1 MIVLTF
7 STQQK
12 LLKLWRKCDKIL
24 KFVVVEYVYRDE
36 ERDMQ
41 ITREDV
47 RNVAI
52 IAHVDHGKTT
62 LVDELLKQSGVF
74 RDNQEVAERVMD
86 SNDIERERGITILS
100 KNTAVTYKNTKIN
113 IIDTPG
119 HADFGGEVERVL
131 KMVNGVIL
139 VVDAFEGAMP
149 QTKFVLKKALE
160 LDLNV
165 IVCINKIDRPEARP
179 AEVEEEVLEL
189 LLELDANEKQLDCPF
204 VYASAKAGIAS
215 LSPDEPGTDMQP
227 LFETI
232 LKYIPAP
239 TGDPDAGTQILIS
252 TIDYNEY
259 VGRIGVGKVDNGT
272 IKLNQ
277 DAIIVN
283 HHEPDKYR
291 KVKIGKLYEFEGLN
305 KVEVNEAGIGSI
317 VAISGI
323 SDIHIGDTICSPDDP
338 EPIPFQKISEPTIA
352 MHFMVNDSPLAGKE
366 GKFVTSRHLRDRLFR
381 ELNTDVSLRVEET
394 DTTESFKVSGR
405 GELHLSVLI
414 ENMRREG
421 YEFAVSKA
429 EVIYKEDE
437 KGKKLE
443 PFEIAVID
451 VPDEFSGTVINMLNQ
466 RKGELQGMAPTGNG
480 TTRLEFSIPSR
491 GLIGFRG
498 DFMTA
503 TKGNGIINTMFDGY
517 QPYKGD
523 MNYRSQGS
531 LIAFES
537 GESITYG
544 LFNAQERGTLFI
556 GPGEQV
562 YGGMVVG
569 QCGKAEDIEVNV
581 CKKKQLTN
589 TRASGSDD
597 ALKLTP
603 PKILSLEQALDF
615 IDTDELLEI
624 TPKSIRIRKKILDP
638 TLRMRAKRAMQT
650 N

>member
-12 LLKLWRKCDKIL
+12 LLKRWRKCDKIP

-569 QCGKAEDIEVNV
+569 QCGKSEDIEVNV

-638 TLRMRAKRAMQT
+638 TLRMRAKRAMQS